1 MQSLMG
7 NTDSLSIDT
16 ARFNHLGPIMHMQ
29 VLSPDLH
36 QSTLLGLISPNESCL
51 MLFDENECWQTMI

>member
-16 ARFNHLGPIMHMQ
+16 ARFNHLGPIIHIQ
-29 VLSPDLH
+29 ALPNDLH
-36 QSTLLGLISPNESCL
+36 QSTLLGLISPNDSCL
-51 MLFDENECWQTMI
+51 MLSDENECWQTMI

>member
-7 NTDSLSIDT
+7 NTGSLSIDT
-16 ARFNHLGPIMHMQ
+16 TRLNHLGPIMHIQ
-29 VLSPDLH
+29 VLRTDLH
-36 QSTLLGLISPNESCL
+36 QNKLLSLISPKDSCL